1 VSTLR
6 AGWRAAVLA
15 GVVALIPC
23 RSALAVVEV
32 LDASTRVV
40 ETDSNT
46 SGLNNSVP
54 LVNSPGGSTLSAS
67 GNASFGSLPGENY
80 NSAAVSNHDALGKRQ
95 FAPLP
100 MNGPGVFLYG
110 TNFDCALLTDNIGDN
125 VGNTGVCTITQSD
138 GSGVIASGDIYAGST
153 TSAQTGVAQIGT
165 VNAAIFNTPAVPQQ
179 FNVFVNGSAFYGP
192 NATDQYGSVVVQYRD
207 PSNGITYDS
216 LPIGESR
223 DYFGFRFRVFITDRA
238 GQLGDNSGQ
247 LFVNFNP
254 SSSVP
259 EPGIVG
265 VVLIGAMGLGRR
277 RR

>member
-1 VSTLR
+1 VNRLHV
-6 AGWRAAVLA
+6 AGRAAVAA
-15 GVVALIPC
+15 GLVLFIPY
-23 RSALAVVEV
+23 RAALAAVEV
-32 LDASTRVV
+32 LDAGTRVV

-46 SGLNNSVP
+46 SGLNNAVP

-67 GNASFGSLPGENY
+67 GNASFGSNPGENY
-80 NSAAVSNHDALGKRQ
+80 NSAVVSYHDALGKRQ

-165 VNAAIFNTPAVPQQ
+165 VNAAIFNTTPVPQDY
-179 FNVFVNGSAFYGP
+179 NIFVNGSAFYGP

-216 LPIGESR
+216 LPIGEMRS
-223 DYFGFRFRVFITDRA
+223 YFGYRFRVFITDRA

-247 LFVNFNP
+247 LVVNFNP
-254 SSSVP
+254 GVP
-259 EPGIVG
+259 EPGITAVFVVG
-265 VVLIGAMGLGRR
+265 ALGFTRR